1 MKGQCCIAIL
11 LALMAQTSYAQ
22 NDSSANE
29 NNQSSKDSAA
39 ATAAVPDGEAHFT
52 PDQLHT
58 YYLCYERPD
67 VQYLRKV
74 FDAYLNG
81 HGDREKE
88 FDALAKWGKD
98 YYRSKF
104 IVCSLNP
111 AAFGGSLITI
121 MFQDRPDKVFQAWV
135 YEKGGK
141 NGEVL
146 RGMDLAKFSD
156 EDIRRMNIRY
166 RQFLHDKT
174 HAM

>member
-1 MKGQCCIAIL
+1 MKKQSCIAIF
-11 LALMAQTSYAQ
+11 LALMAQTSYGQ
-22 NDSSANE
+22 NNNSASQ
-29 NNQSSKDSAA
+29 NNQSSTDSAA
-39 ATAAVPDGEAHFT
+39 AVVPDGEAHFT
-52 PDQLHT
+52 PAQLHT

-67 VQYLRKV
+67 VRYLRRV
-74 FDAYLNG
+74 FDAYLKG

-88 FDALAKWGKD
+88 FDALAKWSKD
-98 YYRSKF
+98 YYQSKF
-104 IVCSLNP
+104 IVCSLDP

-141 NGEVL
+141 NGAVL
-146 RGMDLAKFSD
+146 RAMNLAKFSS

-166 RQFLHDKT
+166 RQFLQDKT